1 MGRVRRRLK
10 LAEGEGCCFSFAFGV
25 VTRMSS
31 RTRGFVCD
39 DASVVENYKKACEI
53 TTNDE

>member
-1 MGRVRRRLK
+1 
-10 LAEGEGCCFSFAFGV
+10 
-25 VTRMSS
+25 MSS